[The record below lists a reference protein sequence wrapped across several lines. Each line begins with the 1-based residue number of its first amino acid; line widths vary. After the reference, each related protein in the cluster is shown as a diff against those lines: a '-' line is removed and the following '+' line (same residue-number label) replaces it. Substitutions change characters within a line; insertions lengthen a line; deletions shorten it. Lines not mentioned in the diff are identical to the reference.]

1 MTRQCSGNGD
11 VFWEGVWHSGLMATS
26 SVVRTAFRTCP
37 LCEAGCG
44 LEIDLDATDQIVRIR
59 GDKDDVFSH
68 GFICPKGSTLKQI
81 HEDPDRLR
89 RPLMKKNGV
98 HVEVSWDEA
107 WEAVRDGFAK
117 VIESYGRNSLAVYLG
132 NPGAHNLGAMMFN
145 KTVVQSLGSFNR
157 FSASTVDQMP
167 KHVAAGF
174 MFGTSVTIPVPDLDH
189 TDYLVLMGSNPYASN
204 GSVCTAPDFPGRLE
218 AIRARGGKVVV
229 VDPRRTRTAEEADE
243 WISIRPGTD
252 GLFLAAIINV
262 LYADGLVDVGD
273 HVRSFVSGIDELGAE
288 LVVFTPELVESATGI
303 GADVTR
309 RIAHELAAASTAVVN
324 GRVGVNTVLF
334 GSVNAWLV
342 DAVNTLTGN
351 LDKRGGA
358 MFALPATGGPNSR
371 GTAGVGK
378 GFRTGKGV
386 SRLRKYPEVL
396 GEFPVATL
404 AEEITTPGAGQIRAL
419 ITLAGNPVLSTP
431 DSGALDAALS
441 QLDFMVSVDIYLN
454 ESSRHADVILPPPSH
469 LQRDHYDLLLLQ
481 FAIRN
486 VANYSEPVLAIDQD
500 QPDEWE
506 ILAKLGGVLQTLD
519 ASIDPCVID
528 DIAIDALVQGAV
540 KTSSSNI
547 CGRDA
552 NEILEILGASGR
564 RGPARM
570 LDFMLQT
577 GPYGAG
583 FGTTKDGLSLQKL
596 LDNPHGV
603 DLGELESRVPEIL
616 RTPTGMIELCP
627 AELRTDL
634 GRLFASITQVD
645 DSQML
650 LIGRRHLKSNNSW
663 MHNINVLTK
672 GNLRCTLLVH
682 PDDAKRLGL
691 SDGLSARIT
700 SRVGTIDAP
709 VEVTESIRRGVVS
722 LPHGWGHGV
731 EGTRM
736 SVAAKKAGV
745 NSNVLTDSQSLDPL
759 SGTSVLNGIPVVVQS
774 LA

>member
-1 MTRQCSGNGD
+1 MTISP
-11 VFWEGVWHSGLMATS
+11 
-26 SVVRTAFRTCP
+26 VVRTAYRTCP

-44 LEIDLDATDQIVRIR
+44 LEIGLDATEQVVRIR
-59 GDKDDVFSH
+59 GDMDDVFSH
-68 GFICPKGSTLKQI
+68 GYICPKGSTLKQI

-89 RPLMKKNGV
+89 KPLIKKNGK
-98 HVEVSWDEA
+98 HVEVSWYEA

-117 VIESYGRNSLAVYLG
+117 VIEKHGRSSLAVYLG

-174 MFGTSVTIPVPDLDH
+174 MFGTPVTIPVPDLDH
-189 TDYLVLMGSNPYASN
+189 TDYLLLLGSNPYASN

-229 VDPRRTRTAEEADE
+229 VDPRRTRTADEADE

-273 HVRSFVSGIDELGAE
+273 HVRSKVSGVDELGTE
-288 LVVFTPELVESATGI
+288 LAAFTPELVESATGI
-303 GADVTR
+303 SATATR
-309 RIAHELAAASTAVVN
+309 RIAHELAAAPTAAVN
-324 GRVGVNTVLF
+324 GRIGVNTVLF
-334 GSVNAWLV
+334 GSVNAWLI
-342 DAVNTLTGN
+342 DAINTLTGN

-358 MFALPATGGPNSR
+358 MFALPATGGPNTR
-371 GTAGVGK
+371 GTSGIGN
-378 GFRTGKGV
+378 GFQTGRGA
-386 SRLRKYPEVL
+386 SRVRKYPEVL

-404 AEEITTPGAGQIRAL
+404 AEEITTPGNGQIRGF
-419 ITLAGNPVLSTP
+419 ITLAGNPALSTP
-431 DSGALDAALS
+431 NSDALDGALS
-441 QLDFMVSVDIYLN
+441 ELDFMVSVDIYLN
-454 ESSRHADVILPPPSH
+454 ETSRHADVVLPPPSQ

-481 FAIRN
+481 FAVRN
-486 VANYSEPVLAIDQD
+486 VANYSEPVLLIDEG

-519 ASIDPCVID
+519 TSIEPSVID
-528 DIAIDALVQGAV
+528 DIAIDALVQGAI
-540 KTSSSNI
+540 KTSSSNVY
-547 CGRDA
+547 GRDA
-552 NEILEILGASGR
+552 QDIIQQLNATGR

-583 FGTTKDGLSLQKL
+583 FGTITDGLSLQKL

-603 DLGELESRVPEIL
+603 DLGELEPRIPEIL
-616 RTPTGMIELCP
+616 RTPTGMVELCP
-627 AELRTDL
+627 SEFRADL
-634 GRLFASITQVD
+634 GRLF
-645 DSQML
+645 DSMNEIDETQML
-650 LIGRRHLKSNNSW
+650 LIGRRHLKTNNSW

-672 GNLRCTLLVH
+672 GNVHCTLQVH
-682 PDDAKRLGL
+682 PDDARRLGL
-691 SDGLSARIT
+691 SDGSNARVT

-722 LPHGWGHGV
+722 LPHGWGHDV
-731 EGTRM
+731 QGTLMR
-736 SVAAKKAGV
+736 VAAKKAGV
-745 NSNVLTDSQSLDPL
+745 NSNVLTDSEALDPL
-759 SGTSVLNGIPVVVQS
+759 SGTSALNAIPVVVLS
-774 LA
+774 LD

>member
-1 MTRQCSGNGD
+1 M
-11 VFWEGVWHSGLMATS
+11 
-26 SVVRTAFRTCP
+26 VRTAFRTCP

-44 LEIDLDATDQIVRIR
+44 LEIDLDATEQVVRIR

-68 GFICPKGSTLKQI
+68 GYICPKGSALKQI

-89 RPLMKKNGV
+89 RPLIKKNGK

-117 VIESYGRNSLAVYLG
+117 VIETHGRSSLAVYLG

-174 MFGTSVTIPVPDLDH
+174 MFGTPVTIPVPDLDR
-189 TDYLVLMGSNPYASN
+189 TDYLLLMGSNPYASN

-229 VDPRRTRTAEEADE
+229 VDPRRTRTAQEADE

-273 HVRSFVSGIDELGAE
+273 HIRSYVSGIDELGAE
-288 LVVFTPELVESATGI
+288 LGAFTPELVESATGI
-303 GADVTR
+303 SADVTR
-309 RIAHELAAASTAVVN
+309 RIAHELAGAPTAAVN
-324 GRVGVNTVLF
+324 GRIGVNAVQF

-358 MFALPATGGPNSR
+358 MFALPATGGPNTR
-371 GTAGVGK
+371 GTAGVGN
-378 GFRTGKGV
+378 GFRTGKGT
-386 SRLRKYPEVL
+386 SRVRKYPEVL

-404 AEEITTPGAGQIRAL
+404 AEEITTPGAGQIRAF

-431 DSGALDAALS
+431 DSDALDTALS
-441 QLDFMVSVDIYLN
+441 ELDFMVSVDIYLN
-454 ESSRHADVILPPPSH
+454 ETSRHADVILPPPSQ

-481 FAIRN
+481 FAVRN
-486 VANYSEPVLAIDQD
+486 VANYSEQVLAFDEA

-519 ASIDPCVID
+519 TKIDPSVID
-528 DIAIDALVQGAV
+528 DIAIDALVQNVIKAS
-540 KTSSSNI
+540 TSNVY
-547 CGRDA
+547 GRNAD
-552 NEILEILGASGR
+552 EILECLSATGR

-583 FGTTKDGLSLQKL
+583 FGAVEDGLSLQKL

-603 DLGELESRVPEIL
+603 DLGELEPRIPEIL
-616 RTPTGMIELCP
+616 RTPTGMVELCP
-627 AELRTDL
+627 AELRIDL
-634 GRLFASITQVD
+634 VRLFDSIAQVD
-645 DSQML
+645 DAQML

-672 GNLRCTLLVH
+672 GNLSCTLQVH
-682 PDDAKRLGL
+682 PDDAMRLGL
-691 SDGLSARIT
+691 SDGINARIT
-700 SRVGTIDAP
+700 SRVGTIDVP

-722 LPHGWGHGV
+722 LPHGWGHNVQGA
-731 EGTRM
+731 RM

-745 NSNVLTDSQSLDPL
+745 NSNVLTDSQAMDPL